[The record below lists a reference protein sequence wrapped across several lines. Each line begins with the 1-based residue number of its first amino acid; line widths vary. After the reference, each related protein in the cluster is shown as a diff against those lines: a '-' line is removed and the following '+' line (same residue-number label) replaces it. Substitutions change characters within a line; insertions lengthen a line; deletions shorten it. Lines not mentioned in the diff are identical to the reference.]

1 MYAEIKIRFADK
13 SAHVTHLCKGCIPKV
28 RKDEEALMAI
38 YNADID
44 DMCTE
49 DPKCERFR
57 EKESPK
63 VVAVDLQARG
73 IR

>member
-13 SAHVTHLCKGCIPKV
+13 SAHVTHLCKKCVPEV
-28 RKDEEALMAI
+28 RRDPEALMAI

-44 DMCTE
+44 DMVQD
-49 DPKCERFR
+49 DPRCEMFR
-57 EKESPK
+57 EKSSPK

-73 IR
+73 IK